1 MEPELSIT
9 MATSTLAAHFPPG
22 TVGKHNVT
30 HLRRTWYA
38 FNHITSSTTKE
49 KMPLNKFT
57 SVQIVTP
64 KKEVIIQ
71 FNDIPDGLAV
81 VDAGTFVAIGS
92 FVVIGLGVVTTGVW
106 PGVVEISGGIG
117 GGVGG
122 AAEDEYIHIKRLLYR
137 CE

>member
-1 MEPELSIT
+1 M
-9 MATSTLAAHFPPG
+9 
-22 TVGKHNVT
+22 
-30 HLRRTWYA
+30 
-38 FNHITSSTTKE
+38 
-49 KMPLNKFT
+49 
-57 SVQIVTP
+57 
-64 KKEVIIQ
+64 IIQ

-122 AAEDEYIHIKRLLYR
+122 AAKDEYIHIKLLLYR